1 MARHTATVCFVSVLG
16 AIEVEAAPEGVTRVR
31 LAAAR
36 RPREVGAG
44 AALDFARSART
55 EIQAYL
61 AGELRK
67 FSVPLVVEGT
77 PFQKGVWREIGR
89 IPFGQQRS
97 YGELAVKLGR
107 PRAAR
112 AIGAACAAN
121 PVPILVPCHRVRA
134 GDGSLAGF
142 GGGLELKRALLDLE
156 HRAASGGA

>member
-1 MARHTATVCFVSVLG
+1 VARHTATVCFVSVLG
-16 AIEVEAAPEGVTRVR
+16 AIEVEASPEGVTRVR

-36 RPREVGAG
+36 RPREVGG
-44 AALDFARSART
+44 GVALDFARSAGA

-61 AGELRK
+61 AGDLRK

-97 YGELAVKLGR
+97 YGQLASKLGR
-107 PRAAR
+107 ARAAR

-121 PVPILVPCHRVRA
+121 PVPILIPCHRVTA
-134 GDGSLAGF
+134 SDGSLAGF
-142 GGGLELKRALLDLE
+142 GGGLDLKRALLDLE
-156 HRAASGGA
+156 RRVAAVGP